1 MTTFKVGDLVGV
13 QYGAGW
19 RGTVL
24 DDVEG
29 CPRRLLVYWHT
40 PPNVGI
46 NPRLESEESLAFAQA
61 DGGSGREPRPRRMRA

>member
-13 QYGAGW
+13 RYGMGW

-24 DDVEG
+24 DVVEG
-29 CPRRLLVYWHT
+29 CPRRLLVYWHM

-46 NPRLESEESLAFAQA
+46 NPRLESEESLVFAQGEGESA
-61 DGGSGREPRPRRMRA
+61 ENPSRAA